1 MEERESIMDEKKKM
15 LVDCYERTLGTE
27 EKEPYRE
34 IVLSE
39 TAGGLILEVYEN
51 GGTPEESC
59 RTYPTDRKCY
69 EEVLMLIRKYDL
81 FSWNDRELTALEG
94 KKLVCRFLY
103 GEKYIR
109 VSSENMPPDGEKA
122 LMEISSCLYKG
133 IRKKGQER

>member
-1 MEERESIMDEKKKM
+1 MDEKKKM

-27 EKEPYRE
+27 ESEPYRE

-59 RTYPTDRKCY
+59 HTYPTDRKCY
-69 EEVLMLIRKYDL
+69 EDVLTLIRKYDL
-81 FSWNDRELTALEG
+81 ASWNDREGTALEG
-94 KKLVCRFLY
+94 KKLVCRFYDGQQYL
-103 GEKYIR
+103 R
-109 VSSENMPPDGEKA
+109 VSSENMAPDGERA
-122 LMEISSCLYKG
+122 FTEISSCLYKG